1 MTVTPD
7 TPENQG
13 ATTQSTSATF
23 KPTKPKFGGL
33 EQVSIDTWVPWT
45 GGKPKAD
52 WTELEDINPGTIDP
66 NQYRSTSISSQ
77 TKSKHYRT
85 LGLTDKLSKSSN
97 LQLFQKDLME
107 HMIEHGLDTITYAP
121 NPSDPTEV
129 VSVITDHARF
139 NWKTAIKDVND
150 VAMLHYDSCDKS
162 NQKDAVKLLMN
173 SISDDLKKQLYDM
186 RYDDDSFMA
195 HWLHLIRIIRS
206 VSVNRFEKI
215 KNQIRARK
223 VSSYPRDNIEDLASD
238 LQSDW
243 QDLHDAGMCDQN
255 LTLSMLDAIMEAG
268 GEDFKFPLRTKHA
281 ELNEKLMDIR
291 HLSYKD
297 AHEEMVKHELDVKS
311 ILTKA
316 KAQCV

>member
-52 WTELEDINPGTIDP
+52 WTELEDINPGMIDP
-66 NQYRSTSISSQ
+66 NQYWSTSISSQ

-121 NPSDPTEV
+121 GRVHMEN
-129 VSVITDHARF
+129 
-139 NWKTAIKDVND
+139 NNLND
-150 VAMLHYDSCDKS
+150 
-162 NQKDAVKLLMN
+162 
-173 SISDDLKKQLYDM
+173 
-186 RYDDDSFMA
+186 
-195 HWLHLIRIIRS
+195 
-206 VSVNRFEKI
+206 
-215 KNQIRARK
+215 
-223 VSSYPRDNIEDLASD
+223 
-238 LQSDW
+238 
-243 QDLHDAGMCDQN
+243 
-255 LTLSMLDAIMEAG
+255 
-268 GEDFKFPLRTKHA
+268 
-281 ELNEKLMDIR
+281 
-291 HLSYKD
+291 
-297 AHEEMVKHELDVKS
+297 
-311 ILTKA
+311 
-316 KAQCV
+316 